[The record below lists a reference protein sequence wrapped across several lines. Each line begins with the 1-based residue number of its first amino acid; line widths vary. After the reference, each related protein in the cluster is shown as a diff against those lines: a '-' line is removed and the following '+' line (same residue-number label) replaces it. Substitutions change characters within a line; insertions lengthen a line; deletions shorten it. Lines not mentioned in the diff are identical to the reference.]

1 MAFDA
6 YIKIDGIPG
15 DSTDKKHEKWI
26 EVQAFNHSISQIG
39 GGSSS
44 AQGTHTGGKADHSE
58 FQITKA
64 LDSASPVLAAYCC
77 DGKPIPNITLEL
89 CRAMG
94 DKVCFMKY
102 VFKDSII
109 SSVQVGGGA
118 GGSDMPVESISIRY
132 GQILWE
138 YTPTDP
144 KTGGK
149 TGASIKQGWDTFTNE
164 KVGG

>member
-26 EVQAFNHSISQIG
+26 EVESFGHSISQMG

-44 AQGTHTGGKADHSE
+44 AQGTHAGGKADHSD
-58 FQITKA
+58 FNFSKS
-64 LDSASPVLAAYCC
+64 LDSASPVLAAYCS
-77 DGKPIPNITLEL
+77 DGKPIPNIVLEL

-94 DKVCFMKY
+94 DKICFMKY
-102 VFKDSII
+102 TFKDSII
-109 SSVQVGGGA
+109 SAVQCSGA
-118 GGSDMPVESISIRY
+118 GAADMPTESVTIRY
-132 GQILWE
+132 GQIHWE
-138 YTPTDP
+138 YTPTDA

-149 TGASIKQGWDTFTNE
+149 SGAAIKQGWDTFTNE
-164 KVGG
+164 KVAS